1 MRYKIIAD
9 SCCDLTRE
17 LREEMQ
23 VTTIPLNMTLGDKCF
38 VDDDTLDLPQFME
51 EMKACTTKID
61 PHHRHLCC
69 IRKPFKVRILLLP
82 LHYPATCPVLIP
94 VHW

>member
-23 VTTIPLNMTLGDKCF
+23 ITTIPLNMTLGDKCF

-51 EMKACTTKID
+51 EMRACTTKIG
-61 PHHRHLCC
+61 
-69 IRKPFKVRILLLP
+69 IRITVTYAI
-82 LHYPATCPVLIP
+82 
-94 VHW
+94 